1 MLRNNL
7 KFPCSIPFRI
17 TKSSQAVILS
27 KSPKRLITLLSIN
40 HIRGTTFLSCAEE
53 ALGILEVVCV
63 LAGHDGDGGV
73 AGHVG
78 DTLHLDPGPLHAHQR
93 GLIYIQSISH

>member
-1 MLRNNL
+1 MFVCSTP
-7 KFPCSIPFRI
+7 FP
-17 TKSSQAVILS
+17 
-27 KSPKRLITLLSIN
+27 LITLLSLN
-40 HIRGTTFLSCAEE
+40 HIRGTTFLSGAEE

-78 DTLHLDPGPLHAHQR
+78 DSLHLDPGPLHA
-93 GLIYIQSISH
+93 LIYTYRA

>member
-1 MLRNNL
+1 
-7 KFPCSIPFRI
+7 
-17 TKSSQAVILS
+17 LS
-27 KSPKRLITLLSIN
+27 KSPKRWIPLLSIN
-40 HIRGTTFLSCAEE
+40 HIRGTTFLSGAEK
-53 ALGILEVVCV
+53 ALGILEVVGV